1 MSDRAIGVFDSGLG
15 GVSVLNKCI
24 ELMPNEDFIY
34 FADKKNA
41 PYGDKTTDEIV
52 KLVEN
57 VIEEFFLP
65 KNVKAIVIACNTA
78 TNAAIDI
85 LREKYN
91 MPIIGTEP
99 AIKPAINHCTE
110 NKKTIVIAT
119 DATIKSTRFKEK
131 LKNYNSNKYIAL
143 GCSGL
148 VELIEGNETEKVTT
162 YFEDK
167 LKTINIDEI
176 ESVVLGCTHYP
187 FVKEN
192 IKTAL
197 KKEVKFFDGGEG
209 VAKRLKYILES
220 NNTRFNGKKIGKVE
234 MCNSQND
241 EYNNKLKRYLG
252 RK

>member
-1 MSDRAIGVFDSGLG
+1 MSDKAIGVFDSGLG
-15 GVSVLNKCI
+15 GVSVLNRCI

-41 PYGDKTTDEIV
+41 PYGDRTIDDIV

-65 KNVKAIVIACNTA
+65 NNVKAIVIACNTA

-91 MPIIGTEP
+91 VPIIGTEP
-99 AIKPAINHCTE
+99 AIKPAINHCAE

-131 LKNYNSNKYIAL
+131 LKSYDSNKYIAL

-148 VELIEGNETEKVTT
+148 VELIESDETEKITT

-167 LKTINIDEI
+167 LKTINVDEI

-187 FVKEN
+187 FIKEN
-192 IKTAL
+192 IKIAL

-220 NNTRFNGKKIGKVE
+220 NNTRFNGRKIGKVE
-234 MCNSQND
+234 MFNSQND